1 MSVVPSPSHRQSGHP
16 IDPQRKA
23 IKRVLRR
30 ALDEFDVPQ
39 KALAAECGVDTSLV
53 CRWLSDLEPDLPS
66 VLHLPAITREVGPGF
81 LEWINLRCHFETMP
95 PPHEPAGLPALT
107 GSLAAQGGKA
117 VQQLIQALADGNLS
131 TDERAALQ
139 PDLYRLR
146 ATLNGILDH
155 VGLRA
160 GDLQ

>member
-1 MSVVPSPSHRQSGHP
+1 MSITPPIGQRQPAHA

-23 IKRVLRR
+23 LKRVLRH
-30 ALDEFDVPQ
+30 ALDEAGIPQ
-39 KALAAECGVDTSLV
+39 KALAIECGVDSALV
-53 CRWLSDLEPDLPS
+53 CRWLSDHDQDVPGPI
-66 VLHLPAITREVGPGF
+66 HFPAITRELGPA
-81 LEWINLRCHFETMP
+81 LIEWLNVRCGYDPYE
-95 PPHEPAGLPALT
+95 PPHETAGLPDLT

-155 VGLRA
+155 VGRA
-160 GDLQ
+160 Q